1 MKSGVQERRPS
12 IRAINMSIQSK
23 AKSSIANVTSVST
36 RLAKS
41 SANRIAKAAR
51 GLASL
56 GSSATSVKDWVISL
70 FVKAITKCTT
80 KQDRIDAIAWLA
92 IAREILGQNEWSAA
106 TKAKKIYALTDTRRL
121 AMNVFRGFGEACKSY
136 KQSDMPLAVKIAI
149 PVTLSA
155 SAILGGSSVGIA
167 GFGSAIG
174 VPVLLVI
181 FLGAAGITSVL
192 EAVLSSSEAKNYVSI
207 IAYMIA
213 NDEILRRSS
222 HAMRKAM
229 SEEMASPKRQDSGSS
244 DLDIKAMLFK
254 MNPFDFEKHVMS
266 FFQAAGLF
274 AWVTKKSNDAGVDG
288 FARHTSGLIVV
299 QCKRNS
305 EENGVGR
312 PVVQQFKGVVEENSA
327 WRGFIVTTS
336 YFTRE
341 AVDSASKNSSVVLVG
356 INELLEWH
364 RSGINTSKF
373 K

>member
-1 MKSGVQERRPS
+1 MKSGCQERRPS
-12 IRAINMSIQSK
+12 IRAISMSIQSK
-23 AKSSIANVTSVST
+23 AKSSIANVTSAST

-92 IAREILGQNEWSAA
+92 IAREILGENGWSAA
-106 TKAKKIYALTDTRRL
+106 TRAKKIYALTDTRRL
-121 AMNVFRGFGEACKSY
+121 AMNVFRGIREAYKSY

-181 FLGAAGITSVL
+181 FLGAAGITSIL
-192 EAVLSSSEAKNYVSI
+192 EAVLSSAEAKNYVSI

-244 DLDIKAMLFK
+244 DLDIKTMLFK

-356 INELLEWH
+356 ISELLEWH